1 MKSKKFSAHRMVIL
15 LVLCIIVTGCPRGTT
30 FTIVPIREG
39 EFREEHALP
48 LDSLKIEEIIEFI
61 ADGGVH
67 RDNGLQ
73 ASVEHEPFKR
83 FLQLF
88 TTEANLTYGTFK
100 ALPEL
105 KEFIDPEN
113 SVLDVI
119 DARKEEGAKGNDR
132 RAYRYRDFWFVFI
145 IDTTFADGRPI
156 RDDERKFSCL
166 IVMQVLDREEKTK

>member
-1 MKSKKFSAHRMVIL
+1 MKSKEFRAYRMVIL

-48 LDSLKIEEIIEFI
+48 LDKLKIEKIVEFI

-67 RDNGLQ
+67 RNNGLQ
-73 ASVEHEPFKR
+73 ASVGHEPFRR
-83 FLQLF
+83 FLELF
-88 TTEANLTYGTFK
+88 TIEANLTYGAFK

-105 KEFIDPEN
+105 KEFIDPEKP
-113 SVLDVI
+113 VLDVI

-132 RAYRYRDFWFVFI
+132 RAYRYGDFWFVFI
-145 IDTTFADGRPI
+145 IDTKFVDGRSI

>member
-1 MKSKKFSAHRMVIL
+1 
-15 LVLCIIVTGCPRGTT
+15 VTGCPGVTT

-48 LDSLKIEEIIEFI
+48 LDKLKIEEIIEFI

-73 ASVEHEPFKR
+73 ASVEHESFKR
-83 FLQLF
+83 FLQIF
-88 TTEANLTYGTFK
+88 TTEANLTYGAFK

-105 KEFIDPEN
+105 KEFIDPEKP
-113 SVLDVI
+113 VLDVI

-145 IDTTFADGRPI
+145 IEKKFADGRSI
-156 RDDERKFSCL
+156 RDDKRKFSCL
-166 IVMQVLDREEKTK
+166 IVRQVLDREEKTK